1 MELTPFWSIQEAF
14 LRIQVAY
21 NGYNHYYSVADV
33 EEEFQPGQPKRI
45 IEKLEKVENERTV
58 RSAPTELYNRN
69 DFST

>member
-1 MELTPFWSIQEAF
+1 
-14 LRIQVAY
+14 
-21 NGYNHYYSVADV
+21 VADV